1 MFLSADAQAL
11 LAAEAFVEDA
21 AVRATGCR
29 HLRVDTAPFILVP
42 LGLAG
47 EDGAPLAFGWGRGEE
62 MGLCVVPEPRD
73 RDEVWAGLTEMARVL
88 CRWIDPIGE
97 ARIAVGEKRKRWVTR
112 ESAQLVVPT
121 GAGADLLR
129 KLAARMVWAPEE
141 VDPVVRR
148 AGGCL
153 LFFLDRHELALWES
167 ALLIVTEALAMHWT
181 LPLSGAEGSH
191 LLASLAALERPGRAR
206 EAAQEV
212 EHEPGGA
219 LTMPDFD
226 AKKLEPA
233 IAAYGGAASSEGR
246 AARRR
251 DVEDLLRPIVRRL
264 YEACVSG
271 LERLRAIPPIP
282 AVLEERHEDERE
294 ALARHAS
301 YLREEGRFSK
311 ADSLRRSVFLLDGVE
326 GEMKR
331 VRSSARR
338 QDPVLRAVAMCEGAA
353 LEGEVLRSDW
363 VRQRPRIF
371 RAELVVRV
379 SGAWRASVERFQVV
393 WEREKPA
400 HVAVIGVEA
409 DGEHTLVHLRSAD
422 QHKQL
427 REELDG
433 LLAPGRPIALV
444 QEERSFQTFGFP
456 PEVPWM
462 LRGSDA

>member
-1 MFLSADAQAL
+1 
-11 LAAEAFVEDA
+11 
-21 AVRATGCR
+21 G
-29 HLRVDTAPFILVP
+29 
-42 LGLAG
+42 
-47 EDGAPLAFGWGRGEE
+47 GWCE
-62 MGLCVVPEPRD
+62 
-73 RDEVWAGLTEMARVL
+73 
-88 CRWIDPIGE
+88 
-97 ARIAVGEKRKRWVTR
+97 
-112 ESAQLVVPT
+112 
-121 GAGADLLR
+121 
-129 KLAARMVWAPEE
+129 
-141 VDPVVRR
+141 
-148 AGGCL
+148 
-153 LFFLDRHELALWES
+153 
-167 ALLIVTEALAMHWT
+167 T
-181 LPLSGAEGSH
+181 LPK
-191 LLASLAALERPGRAR
+191 
-206 EAAQEV
+206 V
-212 EHEPGGA
+212 
-219 LTMPDFD
+219 
-226 AKKLEPA
+226 
-233 IAAYGGAASSEGR
+233 
-246 AARRR
+246 
-251 DVEDLLRPIVRRL
+251 
-264 YEACVSG
+264 
-271 LERLRAIPPIP
+271 
-282 AVLEERHEDERE
+282 
-294 ALARHAS
+294 LARHAS